1 MLQLI
6 PWTARTGTPC
16 LVLNG
21 DDLSA
26 SERKSMVSVSGSRE
40 LVAAF
45 VASPSSSFSRSLPL
59 QRHHRHHSTHR
70 DAHADGRGGRH
81 QAGTLKKRKRDEER
95 TPPPSL
101 SLSPSDSTSS
111 SSLSLSLPLLSPS
124 SPFLASPS
132 PTPTK
137 TGMEALEAPAAALRV
152 QALQNP
158 PGRA

>member
-70 DAHADGRGGRH
+70 DAHANGRGGRH
-81 QAGTLKKRKRDEER
+81 QAGTKRGRGRER
-95 TPPPSL
+95 RQPSKEKNNWIRHR
-101 SLSPSDSTSS
+101 
-111 SSLSLSLPLLSPS
+111 PLLFG
-124 SPFLASPS
+124 SPFLSRSLFSSFAPITHRVK
-132 PTPTK
+132 P
-137 TGMEALEAPAAALRV
+137 GMEALEASAAALRV
-152 QALQNP
+152 QALQDP